1 VGIKKGNPVFII
13 IPLVISI
20 AVFGIL
26 IITLHWSLF
35 IAALL
40 AAGLYLGL
48 SFLLTP
54 VFKLGGVNID
64 SVKNKEEIIALLE
77 EGERDLSSIKRISDT
92 SKDHQIREKALAV
105 YREGGKIIEYIKK
118 NPHKAVLARRFFNY
132 YLDKA
137 NDILTKYDNLITVDI
152 ETEHLTALKT
162 KTINA
167 LESISRGMNFQ
178 FSKLISSELIDIEA
192 DIKLLENTI
201 KTEDYR

>member
-1 VGIKKGNPVFII
+1 MKKGNPVYII

-26 IITLHWSLF
+26 IIIFHWSLF
-35 IAALL
+35 VAALI

-77 EGERDLSSIKRISDT
+77 EGERDLSSIKEISDK

-105 YREGGKIIEYIKK
+105 YREGGKIIEFIKK
-118 NPHKAVLARRFFNY
+118 NPHKATLARRFFNY

-167 LESISRGMNFQ
+167 LKSISRGMNLQ
-178 FSKLISSELIDIEA
+178 FSKLISSEVIDIEA

>member
-1 VGIKKGNPVFII
+1 VKNESPVYVII
-13 IPLVISI
+13 LLFVSVAVLAVATLV
-20 AVFGIL
+20 L
-26 IITLHWSLF
+26 KWSLF
-35 IAALL
+35 VSALI

-64 SVKNKEEIIALLE
+64 SFKNKDEILALLE

-92 SKDHQIREKALAV
+92 SKDQQIREKALAV

-118 NPHKAVLARRFFNY
+118 NPHKATLARRFFNY

-137 NDILTKYDNLITVDI
+137 NDILTKYDNLTNVEI
-152 ETEHLTALKT
+152 ETEHLKVLREKT
-162 KTINA
+162 SGA
-167 LESISRGMNFQ
+167 LESIVKGMNLQ
-178 FSKLISSELIDIEA
+178 FSRLISSELIDIEA
-192 DIKLLENTI
+192 DIRLLENTI